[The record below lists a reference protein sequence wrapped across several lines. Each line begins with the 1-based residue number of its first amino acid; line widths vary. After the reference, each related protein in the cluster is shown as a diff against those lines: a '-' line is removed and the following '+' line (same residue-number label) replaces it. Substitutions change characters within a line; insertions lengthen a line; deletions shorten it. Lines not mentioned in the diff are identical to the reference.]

1 MTSAAETRSL
11 VIEREMPHSPEK
23 IWRALT
29 ETSLLDDWLL
39 KNDFQ
44 PVVGHKFT
52 FRGQPV
58 GKWNGVI
65 DCEVL
70 VVEPYK
76 KLSYRWEPWGA
87 EAGTPLTT
95 VVTWTL
101 TPSKA
106 GHTHLRMEQSGF
118 RADQQRNLQGAKYGF
133 GRFIDALERVLEK
146 LE

>member
-52 FRGQPV
+52 FRG
-58 GKWNGVI
+58 
-65 DCEVL
+65 
-70 VVEPYK
+70 
-76 KLSYRWEPWGA
+76 EPWGA